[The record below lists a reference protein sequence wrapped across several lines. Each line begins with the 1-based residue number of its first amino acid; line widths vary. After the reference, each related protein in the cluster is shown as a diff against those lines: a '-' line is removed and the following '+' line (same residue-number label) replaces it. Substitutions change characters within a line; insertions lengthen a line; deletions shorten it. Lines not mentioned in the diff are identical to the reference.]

1 MTLILKEHGL
11 KKVDFDERRLK
22 AFIYSIGK
30 EFPLLNVEHL
40 IKDVV
45 EDISS
50 RDHYDSEQM
59 TNQLILRLLE
69 RIDIDQPDWT
79 FFASRVFLKSL
90 YKKAAQNRSYQASS
104 KYGSL
109 YDLIAKLSSQ
119 GIYNSRLLETYTQEE
134 FNEIEKMID
143 PEKDKLF
150 NYIGLRTLAD
160 RYLTKDYE
168 GNIYE
173 LPQERFIIIAM
184 TLMVNESK
192 NKRLGLIKEA
202 YWALSNLYMTV
213 ATPTFANA
221 GKTTGQLSS
230 CFIDSVDDSLDG
242 IMMNDMDVARLSKNG
257 GGLGV
262 YLGNI
267 RAAGSDIKN
276 YKGIAS
282 GTLPWMKQLNA
293 IAVNVDQLGQRQGAI
308 AVYTDVW
315 HLDILSFLDAKL
327 NNGDERGRTHDLFT
341 GITIP
346 DLFMEQVEKRGDWYL
361 FDPYQ
366 IEKVMG
372 FKLQDFYDEKVEETE
387 SGHRLV
393 SGSFRE
399 KYWACVNHPELNK
412 KRIPAIEIMKKI
424 MISQLETGTPYM
436 FYRDEVNRF
445 NPNTHLGMIYCSNLC
460 TEIAQNMSPTFI
472 SEEYI
477 TEDGKVIMIKD
488 PGDFVVCNLSSIN
501 LARAKNKDILERLIK
516 IEMRML
522 DNVIDINRLP
532 VLQAQITNKKFRAV
546 GLGTFGWAHLLAIQG
561 IFWES
566 NQSVDFADKVYESIA
581 YYAIKASMELAKEKG
596 SYPAFMG
603 SDWQTGAYFEK
614 RQYTN
619 ETSSFDWQSLKAD
632 VATYGIRNGYLMAIA
647 PNSTTAIIGGST
659 SGIDPIFNIFY
670 SEEKKNYKI
679 PVTVPDLTHH
689 TYLYYSKSIGHL
701 VDQKWSIKQNA
712 ARQKH
717 IDQAISFNLYVQ
729 NTIKAKELLDLHLYA
744 WKSGLKTTYYTRSTS
759 AEITNCEWCES

>member
-1 MTLILKEHGL
+1 MTLILKERGL
-11 KKVDFDERRLK
+11 KKVGFDERRLK
-22 AFIYSIGK
+22 TFIYTIGE
-30 EFPLLNVEHL
+30 EFPHLNY
-40 IKDVV
+40 KDLANDVI
-45 EDISS
+45 EDVFS
-50 RDHYDSEQM
+50 RASYDAKQI

-79 FFASRVFLKSL
+79 YFASRVYLKNL
-90 YKKAAQNRSYQASS
+90 YKKAAENRTYDASI

-109 YDLIAKLSSQ
+109 YDLIQKLSSF
-119 GIYNSRLLETYTQEE
+119 GIYNTNLLNAYTPDEIH
-134 FNEIEKMID
+134 EIENMID

-173 LPQERFIIIAM
+173 LPQERFIIISM
-184 TLMVNESK
+184 TLMINEPK
-192 NKRLGLIKEA
+192 NKRLELIKEA

-282 GTLPWMKQLNA
+282 GTLPWMKQLND

-308 AVYTDVW
+308 AVYTDIW

-327 NNGDERGRTHDLFT
+327 NNGDERQRTHDLFT
-341 GITIP
+341 GVTIP

-366 IEKVMG
+366 VEKMMG
-372 FKLQDFYDEKVEETE
+372 FKLQDFYDEKVNLDK
-387 SGHRLV
+387 SGQRLI

-399 KYWACVNHPELNK
+399 KYWECVNHPNLK
-412 KRIPAIEIMKKI
+412 KQQVPAIELMKKI

-436 FYRDEVNRF
+436 FYRDEVNRM
-445 NPNTHLGMIYCSNLC
+445 NPNSHLGMIYCSNLC
-460 TEIAQNMSPTFI
+460 TEIAQNMSPTVI

-477 TEDGKVIMIKD
+477 TKDGKVVIVKD

-501 LARAKNKDILERLIK
+501 LARALNEDMLERLIT

-522 DNVIDINRLP
+522 DNVIDINQLP

-546 GLGTFGWAHLLAIQG
+546 GLGTFGWAHLLAIKG
-561 IFWES
+561 ILWES
-566 NQSVDFADKVYESIA
+566 EPSVDYADEVYESIA
-581 YYAIKASMELAKEKG
+581 YYAIKASMNLAKEKG
-596 SYPAFMG
+596 HYPAFTN
-603 SDWQTGAYFEK
+603 SDWQTGAYFNK
-614 RQYTN
+614 RQYN
-619 ETSSFDWQSLKAD
+619 NDRSSFDWESLKSD
-632 VATYGIRNGYLMAIA
+632 VATHGIRNGYLMAIA

-679 PVTVPDLTHH
+679 PVTAPELTHH
-689 TYLYYSKSIGHL
+689 TYFYYMKSIGHL
-701 VDQKWSIKQNA
+701 IDQKWSIKQNA

-729 NTIKAKELLDLHLYA
+729 NTIKAKELLDLHLLA
-744 WKSGLKTTYYTRSTS
+744 WNSGLKTTYYTRSTS
-759 AEITNCEWCES
+759 AEIPNCEWCES